1 MARPL
6 RLEYEGA
13 WYHVMNRGAGH
24 CTIFHDDGQRQRFLD
39 LLGDLLERFGV
50 ETHAW
55 CLMGNHYHL
64 LLHTPYANLS
74 RAMRH
79 LDGVYTQHFNR
90 SMHTDGPLFRGRY
103 RSIVVDAD
111 AYLLTVSRYI
121 HRNPLEAGLVDDLR
135 DYPWSSY
142 RAYVGANTPDS
153 WLKQG
158 TIRAAIS
165 AGPESYRAFV
175 EGAGTDTAVFSPD
188 ASGSTEILGDAAFRA
203 SVLDRFDGNARE
215 TPGIRKSGSQLPH
228 PQGIVAAVT
237 AQLGVDENQPFKGG
251 RGRTNE
257 WRMLAMYLCQTAGRM
272 MLDDIRAFFGLT
284 HYGSVASAIA
294 RYRKLRSERLDLQ
307 AAERGVIEELIEEKT

>member
-24 CTIFHDDGQRQRFLD
+24 CTIFHDDAQRQRFLD
-39 LLGDLLERFGV
+39 LLGDILERFGV

-64 LLHTPYANLS
+64 LLHTPHANLF

-90 SMHTDGPLFRGRY
+90 AMQTDGPLFRGRY

-121 HRNPLEAGLVDDLR
+121 HRNPLEASLVDELR
-135 DYPWSSY
+135 EYPWSSY
-142 RAYVGANTPDS
+142 PAYVGAAAPDS
-153 WLKQG
+153 WLKQE
-158 TIRAAIS
+158 TIRSAIS
-165 AGPESYRAFV
+165 ARRENYPAFV
-175 EGAGTDTAVFSPD
+175 EGTGTDTAVFSPD
-188 ASGSTEILGDAAFRA
+188 RSGSTDILGDEDVRA

-215 TPGIRKSGSQLPH
+215 TPDIRKPGDQPPP
-228 PQGIVAAVT
+228 PQRIAATVA
-237 AQLGVDENQPFKGG
+237 AQLGVDERQPFEGG
-251 RGRTNE
+251 RGRTNAS
-257 WRMLAMYLCQTAGRM
+257 RMLTVYLCQTVGRM
-272 MLDDIRAFFGLT
+272 TLDDIRAFFGLA
-284 HYGSVASAIA
+284 HYGSVASALA
-294 RYRKLRSERLDLQ
+294 RYRRLRSERADVA
-307 AAERGVIEELIEEKT
+307 AAERRAIDKLVEEKT